1 MREWLT
7 PNAAA
12 TEHSNVLDKAQV
24 NEIFKMYMEDIK
36 KAERADQQGKKW
48 SYYKSCAHAKM
59 KCEAGRVFVADDIWT
74 IGLPRLLPFAT
85 DQRQLSVT
93 DLEAVSEAIQSVL
106 EWLDRIASALLNHH
120 ATKEYQEAVRKSGVA
135 HGQSSLS
142 ATEQETRSTTRK
154 AKFDMRAAKGL
165 AKKWDRGTLTS
176 NNCYPWQLDEQS
188 TLGCYRP
195 KLDSLQERLREEVT
209 SQPSGDTM
217 CRTPSF
223 ATGSATEMGS
233 ATEQP
238 RSSELR

>member
-1 MREWLT
+1 MKPGMR
-7 PNAAA
+7 
-12 TEHSNVLDKAQV
+12 K
-24 NEIFKMYMEDIK
+24 
-36 KAERADQQGKKW
+36 DQQCQKW
-48 SYYKSCAHAKM
+48 TYYKSCAEAKM
-59 KCEAGRVFVADDIWT
+59 RREAGSVNVANAIWA
-74 IGLPRLLPFAT
+74 IGLPRVQLFSSAT
-85 DQRQLSVT
+85 EQRQDASLSAQ
-93 DLEAVSEAIQSVL
+93 DLEAIPEAIQNVL
-106 EWLDRIASALLNHH
+106 EWLDRIATVLRNHH
-120 ATKEYQEAVRKSGVA
+120 TTTEYKEAVRKSGSYR
-135 HGQSSLS
+135 QSGLT
-142 ATEQETRSTTRK
+142 ATEQETNSATRK

-209 SQPSGDTM
+209 SQPRGDTM

>member
-1 MREWLT
+1 MKPGLR
-7 PNAAA
+7 
-12 TEHSNVLDKAQV
+12 
-24 NEIFKMYMEDIK
+24 
-36 KAERADQQGKKW
+36 RDQQCKKW
-48 SYYKSCAHAKM
+48 TYYKSIAEAKM
-59 KCEAGRVFVADDIWT
+59 KREAGSVNVANAIWA
-74 IGLPRLLPFAT
+74 IGLPCVQLFSSAT
-85 DQRQLSVT
+85 EQRQDASLSDQ
-93 DLEAVSEAIQSVL
+93 DLEAIPVAIQNVL
-106 EWLDRIASALLNHH
+106 VWLDRIATVIRNHH
-120 ATKEYQEAVRKSGVA
+120 TTTEYKEAVRKSGSWR
-135 HGQSSLS
+135 QSGLT
-142 ATEQETRSTTRK
+142 ATEQETNSATRK

-165 AKKWDRGTLTS
+165 AKKWDRGKLTS

-209 SQPSGDTM
+209 RKPSGDTM